1 MQPEAWSQPRVPL
14 LIVDDDAP
22 TREAM
27 RIILEDDAG
36 YSVIEASNGIDALVL
51 LRESSAPL
59 VVLLD
64 VLMPQL
70 GGEEVLRAVLRDRHL
85 RRRHTFILVSA
96 LAHLSRR
103 LRLQRLLRALAIE
116 VVTKPFD
123 IADLEQAVARA
134 QMRQSRRSFLGRWA
148 ARW

>member
-1 MQPEAWSQPRVPL
+1 MQPEVWSQPRVPL
-14 LIVDDDAP
+14 LLVDDDAP
-22 TREAM
+22 TREVM
-27 RIILEDDAG
+27 RIIFGDAG
-36 YSVIEASNGIDALVL
+36 YTVIEASNGTDALVV
-51 LRESSAPL
+51 LRERSAPL

-70 GGEEVLRAVLRDRHL
+70 SGEEVLRAVLRDRHL

-96 LAHLSRR
+96 LPHLSRR

-123 IADLEQAVARA
+123 VADLEQAVAHA
-134 QMRQSRRSFLGRWA
+134 QTRQPRRPFFGRWA